1 MEEDGIEH
9 AEWARLSLGES
20 TCSVT
25 HSTVEDLAGGLS
37 DALWVMDANTAAIA
51 GAPGDVRKVVLP
63 VGEAA
68 KSWPAVDR
76 ILRAAVEREIERGGR
91 FVGFGGGVVC
101 DVAAFAA
108 SIYLR
113 GVAVTLIPTTLLA
126 MVDAAIGGKTGIN
139 FAGFKNMVGTFHAA
153 GEVRICE
160 SLTDSLSEREFK
172 SGLAEAIK
180 AALLDDNELLEILES
195 QPDAVLARE
204 NTIITEVI
212 RRSILVK
219 ARVVEADYREGGH
232 RAVLN
237 LGHTFAHALESVAGF
252 GEWTHGEAVA
262 WGIARAAKLGELT
275 GRTPPEHAERI
286 VSLLARYGYR
296 IERGVADPHAL
307 LEAMRHDKKRAEGAI
322 RFVIPCG
329 VGESVVEPVD
339 EVTVLQGF
347 VHPA

>member
-1 MEEDGIEH
+1 MKDDASES
-9 AEWARLSLGES
+9 AEWVRLSLGES
-20 TCSVT
+20 MSTVT
-25 HSTVEDLAGGLS
+25 HWGVEELADGLS
-37 DALWVMDANTAAIA
+37 DALWVTDANTDSIA
-51 GAPGDVRKVVLP
+51 GAPEGVAKVVLP

-76 ILRAAVEREIERGGR
+76 ILRAAVEREIDRHGR

-113 GVAVTLIPTTLLA
+113 GVAVTLIPTSLLA

-153 GEVRICE
+153 EEVRVCE
-160 SLTDSLSEREFK
+160 VTTHSLSEREFR

-180 AALLDDNELLEILES
+180 AALLDDAELLEIFES
-195 QPDAVLARE
+195 QAEAILAR
-204 NTIITEVI
+204 NAPVLTEVI

-219 ARVVEADYREGGH
+219 ARVVESDYREGGR
-232 RAVLN
+232 RAILN

-262 WGIARAAKLGELT
+262 WGIARAARLGEAT
-275 GRTPPEHAERI
+275 GHTPAQHAERI
-286 VSLLARYGYR
+286 IALLTRYGYR
-296 IERGVADPHAL
+296 IEPAVADPHAL

-329 VGESVVEPVD
+329 VGETVVEPVD
-339 EVTVLQGF
+339 EVTVLQGL
-347 VHPA
+347 VHPG

>member
-1 MEEDGIEH
+1 MKKDAIDRT
-9 AEWARLSLGES
+9 EWVRLSLGGS
-20 TCSVT
+20 TST
-25 HSTVEDLAGGLS
+25 IIHSGVEDLADDLS
-37 DALWVMDANTAAIA
+37 DALWVMDANTEAIS
-51 GAPGDVRKVVLP
+51 GAPDGVRRVVLP

-76 ILRAAVEREIERGGR
+76 ILRAAVEQGMDRHGR

-113 GVAVTLIPTTLLA
+113 GVSVTLIPTSLLA

-139 FAGFKNMVGTFHAA
+139 FAGFKNIVGTFHAA
-153 GEVRICE
+153 DEVRICE
-160 SLTDSLSEREFK
+160 STTHSLTDREFR

-180 AALLDDNELLEILES
+180 AALLGDVELLELFEGHAEAI
-195 QPDAVLARE
+195 LARE
-204 NTIITEVI
+204 DAILTDVI

-219 ARVVEADYREGGH
+219 ARVVEADFREGGQ
-232 RAVLN
+232 RAILN

-262 WGIARAAKLGELT
+262 WGMARAARLGELT
-275 GRTPPEHAERI
+275 GHTSSQHAARI
-286 VSLLARYGYR
+286 LTLLERYGYR
-296 IERGVADPHAL
+296 IDPGVADPNAL
-307 LEAMRHDKKRAEGAI
+307 LEAMRHDKKRAGGAI
-322 RFVIPCG
+322 RFVLPCE
-329 VGESVVEPVD
+329 VGETVVEPVD

-347 VHPA
+347 VHPG